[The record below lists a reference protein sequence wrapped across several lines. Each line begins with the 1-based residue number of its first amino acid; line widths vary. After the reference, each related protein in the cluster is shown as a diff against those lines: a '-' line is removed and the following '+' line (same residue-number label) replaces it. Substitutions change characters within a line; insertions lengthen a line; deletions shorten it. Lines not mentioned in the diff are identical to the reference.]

1 MSSWIVWLIVAAVL
15 GVAELLTTT
24 LAFGLIA
31 VAAVVAA
38 VVGAFHLGLAVQ
50 LAAFVVAA
58 GAGLGLVRPIAM
70 RHIKQ
75 PPLLRTG
82 TAALVGRSAIV
93 LEEITEHSGR
103 IRIGGEEWSSRS
115 LRRVASYPGRRQGRR
130 HADRRCHRPRLPSG
144 VAMLLG
150 EGVIGAIVAILVVI
164 TVMRSVRI
172 VPQAR
177 ARNVERLGRYRKTL
191 EPGMNFVIPMINRVK
206 PMIDLREQV
215 VSFAGAPVITE
226 DNLVVLID
234 TVLFFQVTD
243 PRAADYEIVNYIQ
256 AIEQITATML
266 RSVIGSMDLEQ
277 TLTSR
282 DKINALL
289 RGVLDDASGKWGI
302 RVTRVEIKAIDP
314 PKSVKD
320 AMEKQMRA
328 EREKR
333 AAILTAEGV
342 RQSKILTAEGEK
354 QSAILTAEGVKQ
366 AKILTAEGEA
376 QAIGAVFQAVHD
388 NDPDPK
394 LLAYQYLQ
402 TLPQIAQGSGNTF
415 WVIPSEITSALR
427 SVANAF
433 GVGDEAPAAGRAGR
447 GRTRREPPA
456 VPAGSAAAGD
466 APALDP
472 APPSGGAPAANG
484 TAASDATGSGLS
496 PERPSGD
503 RRRAERH
510 ARLGHPRDQ
519 LRRPAGVHRSR
530 RPRSGGVRGDPGQR
544 PVRRQRQR
552 SDELGRYLRSSTSAL
567 PISAAMTMTA
577 SSRTEK
583 NRSLRRSSRWLPV
596 ACAADPAEL
605 SGPRRGGR
613 SGSDAGRG
621 PLTGSAAEVVVASAD
636 AGQDADVM
644 AGSSARGVGAGGCIS
659 AGAGRPRGRRGVGRL
674 DPEMSVLVALVGP
687 EICPFR

>member
-1 MSSWIVWLIVAAVL
+1 MLL
-15 GVAELLTTT
+15 AESV
-24 LAFGLIA
+24 I
-31 VAAVVAA
+31 AAVVA
-38 VVGAFHLGLAVQ
+38 L
-50 LAAFVVAA
+50 
-58 GAGLGLVRPIAM
+58 I
-70 RHIKQ
+70 
-75 PPLLRTG
+75 
-82 TAALVGRSAIV
+82 
-93 LEEITEHSGR
+93 
-103 IRIGGEEWSSRS
+103 
-115 LRRVASYPGRRQGRR
+115 
-130 HADRRCHRPRLPSG
+130 
-144 VAMLLG
+144 
-150 EGVIGAIVAILVVI
+150 VVI

-191 EPGMNFVIPMINRVK
+191 EPGLNFVIPMIDRVK

-354 QSAILTAEGVKQ
+354 QSAILTAEGAKQ
-366 AKILTAEGEA
+366 GAILRAEGQA

-394 LLAYQYLQ
+394 VLAYQYLQ
-402 TLPQIAQGSGNTF
+402 TLPQLAQGEGNTF
-415 WVIPSEITSALR
+415 WVIPSEMTSALK
-427 SVANAF
+427 SVASAF
-433 GVGDEAPAAGRAGR
+433 GGGAEAAPAAEPSSGRRA
-447 GRTRREPPA
+447 RREPSPVLPA
-456 VPAGSAAAGD
+456 D
-466 APALDP
+466 QAPAIAP
-472 APPSGGAPAANG
+472 APASST
-484 TAASDATGSGLS
+484 TAS
-496 PERPSGD
+496 PED
-503 RRRAERH
+503 
-510 ARLGHPRDQ
+510 
-519 LRRPAGVHRSR
+519 
-530 RPRSGGVRGDPGQR
+530 
-544 PVRRQRQR
+544 
-552 SDELGRYLRSSTSAL
+552 
-567 PISAAMTMTA
+567 
-577 SSRTEK
+577 
-583 NRSLRRSSRWLPV
+583 
-596 ACAADPAEL
+596 
-605 SGPRRGGR
+605 
-613 SGSDAGRG
+613 
-621 PLTGSAAEVVVASAD
+621 
-636 AGQDADVM
+636 
-644 AGSSARGVGAGGCIS
+644 AGSSAASAGPGTSPDVSDTVAAMLAAAIPGANFADPLGSADPASSETHGPTVTQDADPPAVNGAEAGG
-659 AGAGRPRGRRGVGRL
+659 
-674 DPEMSVLVALVGP
+674 
-687 EICPFR
+687 